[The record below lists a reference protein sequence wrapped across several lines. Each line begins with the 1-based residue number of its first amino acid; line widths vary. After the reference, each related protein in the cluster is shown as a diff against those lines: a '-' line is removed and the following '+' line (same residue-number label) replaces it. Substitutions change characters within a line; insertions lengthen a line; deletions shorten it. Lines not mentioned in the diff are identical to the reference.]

1 MLYSLRGNA
10 QMQYRYEIEHA
21 PANFAPAKEGLYSLI
36 QYAQKQYRYEIEHA
50 PANFALQRY

>member
-1 MLYSLRGNA
+1 
-10 QMQYRYEIEHA
+10 MQYRYEIEHA
-21 PANFAPAKEGLYSLI
+21 SANLAPAKEGLYSLI